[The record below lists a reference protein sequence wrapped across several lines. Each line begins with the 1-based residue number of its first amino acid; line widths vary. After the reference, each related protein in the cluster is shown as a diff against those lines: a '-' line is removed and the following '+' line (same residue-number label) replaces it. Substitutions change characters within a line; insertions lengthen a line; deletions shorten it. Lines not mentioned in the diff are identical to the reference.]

1 MTVREKLSYIRGLM
15 EGMKFDVTTD
25 TGKLFAAL
33 LDAVTELA
41 DDVDDLG
48 EEVDVLEE
56 YVEEI
61 DEDLGDV
68 EEVLFMTD
76 EDDEEDD
83 DDFDYNDDLDG
94 DDDDLDFDDEDDE
107 DDEESFVEAVCPH
120 CGDTIYYDVS
130 LEGRDILCPNCNQ
143 VINKEE

>member
-1 MTVREKLSYIRGLM
+1 MTVREKLSYIKGLM
-15 EGMKFDVTTD
+15 EGMNFDTSTD
-25 TGKLFAAL
+25 TGKLFKAL

-48 EEVDVLEE
+48 EEVDTLSD

-68 EEVLFMTD
+68 EELLYMSD
-76 EDDEEDD
+76 EELDEDD

-94 DDDDLDFDDEDDE
+94 DDDDFDYDEDDDDEDD
-107 DDEESFVEAVCPH
+107 ESFVEAVCPH

-143 VINKEE
+143 VINEEE

>member
-15 EGMKFDVTTD
+15 EGMNFDVTTD

-68 EEVLFMTD
+68 EEILFMTEGD
-76 EDDEEDD
+76 EEEEDD

-94 DDDDLDFDDEDDE
+94 DDDDIDFDDDE
-107 DDEESFVEAVCPH
+107 DSESFVEAVCPH

-143 VINKEE
+143 VINEEE